1 MSVVRA
7 SLAGNPGALPSPEK
21 IELGLAEV
29 QFPAVLS
36 VFLVN
41 IPSRSQ
47 FLPHPSSHS
56 RYFYATSDNLRDPYF
71 EKVGIRTPRF
81 PVAPPV
87 NPISLDA
94 SRTRRTIAAR
104 TVLEWFVNAV
114 GKMTLSSETSSS
126 SSSTKSF
133 TSTEDICLRQI
144 TIKPSTMVIR

>member
-71 EKVGIRTPRF
+71 EKVGIRTPKIPRG
-81 PVAPPV
+81 P
-87 NPISLDA
+87 A
-94 SRTRRTIAAR
+94 S
-104 TVLEWFVNAV
+104 ESHFV
-114 GKMTLSSETSSS
+114 GREPYPSYDRSSY
-126 SSSTKSF
+126 
-133 TSTEDICLRQI
+133 RA
-144 TIKPSTMVIR
+144 